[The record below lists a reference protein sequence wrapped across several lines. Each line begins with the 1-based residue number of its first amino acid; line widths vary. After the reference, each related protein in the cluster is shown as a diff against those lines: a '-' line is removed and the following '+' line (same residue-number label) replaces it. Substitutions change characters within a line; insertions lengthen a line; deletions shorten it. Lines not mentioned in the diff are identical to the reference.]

1 MGCRWCYSFYC
12 YRKSRWTFIITDIKF
27 DVAVVTLST
36 KNNVKVLKQL
46 QSDLKR
52 IIKWNK
58 YQSNEKKAQNQCLDY
73 LIDPSSQGVNRLSVL
88 SSSDNA
94 HRTSHELYF
103 LPTVEIKVQHVMID
117 GKNLFDQAVKNDV
130 RTCDNNEK
138 IVTGQVDDCTT
149 GCLLDYVY
157 LKKCP

>member
-1 MGCRWCYSFYC
+1 
-12 YRKSRWTFIITDIKF
+12 
-27 DVAVVTLST
+27 
-36 KNNVKVLKQL
+36 
-46 QSDLKR
+46 
-52 IIKWNK
+52 
-58 YQSNEKKAQNQCLDY
+58 
-73 LIDPSSQGVNRLSVL
+73 
-88 SSSDNA
+88 
-94 HRTSHELYF
+94 
-103 LPTVEIKVQHVMID
+103 MID